1 MTNLLPILVA
11 FAEATK
17 ANFVRRTRHTLET
30 QEKFLQSVLLRHQNT
45 EYGQKHGLIDI
56 RTIEQFRNQVPV
68 LTYSSYEPYI
78 ERMTEGEPNLL
89 TADPVVYFSLT
100 SGSTGTKKMIPVT
113 VRFQNSLRRSN
124 LTSIGFLNDA
134 LRARGSRFG
143 KTLITN
149 TGQLFGRTSGGIEYG
164 PAAAGVFRMNKLLY
178 SQLFAHPSQT
188 PMIADSLA
196 RHYICLLFALRSSS
210 TRSIAANYPMLILR
224 ICAYL
229 EQYANDL
236 IHDLETG
243 TIANWLNLEPELRKS
258 LEKQWFP
265 SPDRAKQLREVLR
278 SHSRLTPQFTW
289 QNLSAIVTAR
299 GGTSDFYF
307 ERFPDYFGDIP
318 TFGAAYASA
327 EGNTGVYPDVNTDG
341 SVLAIES
348 GFFEF
353 VPQDQWESDH
363 PRTLLATEVK
373 SGELYRI
380 LMTNYSGFYR
390 YDIGDVVEVVGFYEQ
405 APLIVFRHRAGGF
418 ISSTFEK
425 TTEFH
430 VTRVMQ
436 GLQRGF
442 NVGLEDFCITLS
454 EHDFPAHYLVNIE
467 LATHQT
473 LDDPHAFLTSFERRL
488 SDANTFYGLNRRNQI
503 PAPRLRIL
511 APGSFAILR
520 QRQLQKGIPDAQLKF
535 PHVSEDRNFLAG
547 LTVLQEVQ
555 LSTEGASENVGA
567 G

>member
-1 MTNLLPILVA
+1 MVNLLPILVTI
-11 FAEATK
+11 AEATR
-17 ANFVRRTRHTLET
+17 ANFMRQTRRTIAA
-30 QEKFLQSVLLRHQNT
+30 QEQFLQALLARHQNT
-45 EYGQKHGLIDI
+45 EYGRSYGLKDI
-56 RTIEQFRNQVPV
+56 KTIEQFQNQIPI
-68 LTYSSYEPYI
+68 LPYSSYEPYI
-78 ERMTEGEPNLL
+78 DRMTKGESNVL

-100 SGSTGTKKMIPVT
+100 SGSTGSKKMIPVT

-124 LTSIGFLNDA
+124 LSSIGFLNAA
-134 LRARGSRFG
+134 LRSQGSQFG
-143 KTLITN
+143 RTLIAN
-149 TGQLFGRTSGGIEYG
+149 TGQIFGRTSAGIEYG
-164 PAAAGVFRMNKLLY
+164 PAAAGVFRMNSLLY
-178 SQLFAHPSQT
+178 SQIFAHPPQT

-196 RHYICLLFALRSSS
+196 RHYICLLFALRNAT
-210 TRSIAANYPMLILR
+210 TRSLAANYPMLILR

-229 EQYANDL
+229 EQYADNF
-236 IHDLETG
+236 IHDMETG
-243 TIANWLNLEPELRKS
+243 TIAYWLNLEPELRAS

-265 SPDRAKQLREVLR
+265 VPHRAKQLREVLR
-278 SHSRLTPQFTW
+278 SHHRLTPQHAW
-289 QNLSAIVTAR
+289 QNLAAIVTAR

-327 EGNTGVYPDVNTDG
+327 EGNIGVYPDVDMDG
-341 SVLAIES
+341 SILAIES

-363 PRTLLATEVK
+363 PKTLLATEVK
-373 SGELYRI
+373 PGERYRI

-405 APLIVFRHRAGGF
+405 APLIVFRYRAGGF

-430 VTRVMQ
+430 MTQVMQ
-436 GLQRGF
+436 GLQREF
-442 NVGLEDFCITLS
+442 NVVLEDFCITLS

-467 LATHQT
+467 LAANQM
-473 LDDPHAFLTSFERRL
+473 LSDSHAFLTSFERRL
-488 SDANTFYGLNRRNQI
+488 SAANTFYALNRRNQI

-511 APGSFAILR
+511 APGSFALLR
-520 QRQLQKGIPDAQLKF
+520 QRQLKKGIPDAQLKF
-535 PHVSEDRNFLAG
+535 PHVSEDRSFLAG

-555 LSTEGASENVGA
+555 LSTEGANENVGA